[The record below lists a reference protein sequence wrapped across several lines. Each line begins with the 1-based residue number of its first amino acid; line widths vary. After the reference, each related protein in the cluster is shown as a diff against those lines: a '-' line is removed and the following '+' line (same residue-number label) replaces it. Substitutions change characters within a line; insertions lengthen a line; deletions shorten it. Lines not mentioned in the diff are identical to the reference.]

1 MIFASAKDHVRIYS
15 GEFVKEFR
23 WQKDPSLYPLIQFPS
38 DYKDEPSI
46 RFAPS
51 QGVRNAENE
60 KSIPDEYRKYVRQSE
75 VLTDSYTLSDSGQ
88 KKLTSEWIAFLTGG
102 SLPLKEVQSVTM
114 LTQGVFDALCTQDQ
128 IESLRIKWLNGKDIS
143 KIANLKN
150 LKKLFI
156 ERGSRI
162 NDITPLT
169 SLSNLEVL
177 ILGETNKITD
187 YSCISALKKLK
198 VFSVCAYQSSVVS
211 HVKMISTDF
220 LYDMPSLEYVDI
232 VDVKISK

>member
-1 MIFASAKDHVRIYS
+1 M
-15 GEFVKEFR
+15 
-23 WQKDPSLYPLIQFPS
+23 
-38 DYKDEPSI
+38 
-46 RFAPS
+46 
-51 QGVRNAENE
+51 
-60 KSIPDEYRKYVRQSE
+60 
-75 VLTDSYTLSDSGQ
+75 
-88 KKLTSEWIAFLTGG
+88 
-102 SLPLKEVQSVTM
+102 
-114 LTQGVFDALCTQDQ
+114 
-128 IESLRIKWLNGKDIS
+128 
-143 KIANLKN
+143 
-150 LKKLFI
+150 
-156 ERGSRI
+156 
-162 NDITPLT
+162 T